1 MSFARI
7 TPERVRKA
15 LETHK
20 LKLVD
25 GAWTKEEEGTCCP
38 VTALMIDKG
47 VSWGFIRQAEENTTV
62 LCGDYVLRLSASR
75 VLNLPRKYIDGFIA
89 GYDGLGLEKSIPNF
103 QRLILDVMD
112 FSRNSR
118 LIGRGGKNNWHWCV
132 GYIDGLVVRKELLS
146 NRSGIRK
153 LVSHL
158 EAVS

>member
-25 GAWTKEEEGTCCP
+25 SAWTKEEEGTCCP

-75 VLNLPRKYIDGFIA
+75 VLNLPRKYIDGFID
-89 GYDGLGLEKSIPNF
+89 GYDGVSLEKCIPNF
-103 QRLILDVMD
+103 QQLVLDMK
-112 FSRNSR
+112 NH
-118 LIGRGGKNNWHWCV
+118 GGKNNWHWCV